1 LLREIR
7 RFDPDVVVSV
17 FNLAS
22 QALGRLRARGRLT
35 CPVVTYLSD
44 PGPHPYWVHP
54 AVDLYLVPLA
64 ETARG
69 LTAYGARRTA
79 VVAELVRP
87 RFADHPIGRAE
98 ARRRLGLPLD
108 ADVVLVSGGSLA
120 TGTLQRTVGR
130 LARAG
135 VLPVTLCGTDA
146 VLRRRLSRRRAGVA
160 LGWTDD
166 VAAVM
171 AAADVL
177 VDNAGGVTCAEA
189 LASGLPV
196 VLFRPLPGHGR
207 LSAETLDVAGVAPY
221 ARTDHELI
229 SLVRVLCTRRAD
241 GGGRPVAPRSGPR
254 GDAVDAVLE
263 LGLSAAGG
271 PRP

>member
-1 LLREIR
+1 
-7 RFDPDVVVSV
+7 
-17 FNLAS
+17 
-22 QALGRLRARGRLT
+22 
-35 CPVVTYLSD
+35 
-44 PGPHPYWVHP
+44 
-54 AVDLYLVPLA
+54 
-64 ETARG
+64 
-69 LTAYGARRTA
+69 
-79 VVAELVRP
+79 
-87 RFADHPIGRAE
+87 
-98 ARRRLGLPLD
+98 
-108 ADVVLVSGGSLA
+108 LA
-120 TGTLQRTVGR
+120 TGPLERTVGR

-177 VDNAGGVTCAEA
+177 VDNAGGVTRAEA

-207 LSAETLDVAGVAPY
+207 INAETLDAAGVAPY